1 MKNITFKM
9 LSVLAAVS
17 FISAGFL
24 GYVYTATRD
33 RVELNRERRI
43 KKAIYEVLPQIKSY
57 EKISENPDVFKGTYR
72 KDEVGYAVLATGM
85 GFQGEITMM
94 VGVNSVISRITGIT
108 ILDSVETPGLGA
120 RIKGIDF
127 RKQFEGKPI
136 PDEENIEVN
145 AITGATISSNAVKKI
160 IQKAVK
166 DVKRIH

>member
-1 MKNITFKM
+1 M

-17 FISAGFL
+17 LISAGFL
-24 GYVYTATRD
+24 GYVYTTTRD
-33 RVELNRERRI
+33 RVELNRGKRI
-43 KKAIYEVLPQIKSY
+43 KAAIYEVLPDIKSY
-57 EKISENPDVFKGTYR
+57 EKISENPDIFKGASG
-72 KDEVGYAVLATGM
+72 KDEAGYAVLSAGM

-127 RKQFEGKPI
+127 RKQFDGKPI

-145 AITGATISSNAVKKI
+145 VITGATISSNAVKKI